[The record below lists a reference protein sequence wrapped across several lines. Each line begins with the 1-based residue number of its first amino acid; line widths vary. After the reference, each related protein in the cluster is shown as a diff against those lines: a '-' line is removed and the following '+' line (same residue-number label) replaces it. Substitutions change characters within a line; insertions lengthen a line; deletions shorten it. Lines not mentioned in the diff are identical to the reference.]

1 MDLSNLKYL
10 KIPEGF
16 VHKLTDSDG
25 KVLYEKNIEYTE
37 VLPIVD
43 TSTGSRDIVIA
54 QDTQDGAGSWG
65 FNIDPAA
72 TLTYEGQSPLPKY
85 KVTFTV
91 NRADDAI
98 DSGKKVKHIFYW
110 SPNKEDVEL
119 EVGKT
124 YTFVN
129 DWQYT
134 PGSLNYRNSSIY
146 ITYNEDK
153 SNKETE
159 TSEIWFQIG
168 DKEVQYGYGR
178 SRGLCPGFSITLSSL
193 EIYMIH

>member
-1 MDLSNLKYL
+1 MDLSNLKYV

-16 VHKLTDSDG
+16 VRKITDSDG
-25 KVLYEKNIEYTE
+25 TVLYEKNIEYTE

-54 QDTQDGAGSWG
+54 QDTQDAAGSWL

-72 TLTYEGQSPLPKY
+72 TLTYEGQSPLPKF
-85 KVTFTV
+85 KVTFTI
-91 NRADDAI
+91 NRADNAI
-98 DSGKKVKHIFYW
+98 ESGKEVKHIFCFI
-110 SPNKEDVEL
+110 PNKEDVEL

-129 DWQYT
+129 DWQY
-134 PGSLNYRNSSIY
+134 PAGSLNYRNITIY

-153 SNKETE
+153 SIKETE
-159 TSEIWFQIG
+159 TSQIWFQIG
-168 DKEVQYGYGR
+168 NEEVNYGYGR
-178 SRGLCPGFSITLSSL
+178 SKGLCPGFSVTLSSL